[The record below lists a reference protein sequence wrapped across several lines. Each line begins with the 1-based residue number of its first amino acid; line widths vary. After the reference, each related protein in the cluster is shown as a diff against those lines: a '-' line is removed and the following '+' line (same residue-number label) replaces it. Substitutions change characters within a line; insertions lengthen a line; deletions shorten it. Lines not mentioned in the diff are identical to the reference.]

1 MNETLD
7 EIVLLEKASP
17 RAGAMTNQRLSPPGI
32 ILEDTAMGDETFSG
46 AAHAIMNPV
55 EQGFSF

>member
-55 EQGFSF
+55 E